1 MDFIPRFATL
11 TRCLVERGDLDD
23 DPLYLIDI
31 GCGGGL
37 PKIWEYFQHSLAGM
51 GVDPQVSECQRLQ
64 EQETR
69 AGFKYVPRFLR
80 LPEDHPFR
88 LQRGEREPWT
98 GNPWERT
105 SSAHA
110 ARILQAKTEQEK
122 QFKVLNAWHEQ
133 ELVETAKTSTLDE
146 LVAEQNL
153 PDVDFI
159 KIDVDGPD
167 FEVLLSGEKT
177 IRETPALGVV
187 LEVNYSGSDDP
198 TDNTFHNIDR
208 QMRSWGFDLFELSAR
223 RCTLAALPAAF
234 RYDEAPHE
242 TEYGRVLQGD
252 ALYLRDPCGWDKR
265 PGAAVEL
272 SAMKLLK
279 LCCLFELFGS
289 PDHAA
294 ELLRDFREKIDPIA
308 ETKPLLHLLAHQTA
322 PHLEDYDQHIR
333 EFQNDPTSF
342 YPSRRPPPPA

>member
-1 MDFIPRFATL
+1 MDFIPRFTTL
-11 TRCLVERGDLDD
+11 TRCLVERGDFSN
-23 DPLYLIDI
+23 DPLYLIDV

-37 PKIWEYFQHSLAGM
+37 PRTWEYFQTALAGI
-51 GVDPQVSECQRLQ
+51 GVDPQVSECRRLQ

-69 AGFKYVPRFLR
+69 PHFNYVPRFLR

-88 LQRGEREPWT
+88 QERGTREPWT

-105 SSAHA
+105 SAAHA
-110 ARILQAKTEQEK
+110 ARILQEKTQQEN

-133 ELVETAKTSTLDE
+133 ELVETASTSTLDE

-167 FEVLLSGEKT
+167 FEVLLSAEKT
-177 IRETPALGVV
+177 IKGNPALGVV
-187 LEVNYSGSDDP
+187 LEVNYSGSADP

-208 QMRSWGFDLFELSAR
+208 CMRSWGFDLFELSAR
-223 RCTLAALPAAF
+223 RCTVAALPAAF
-234 RYDEAPHE
+234 RYDNAPHE

-252 ALYLRDPCGWDKR
+252 ALYLRDPGGWEKI
-265 PGAAVEL
+265 PANAVEL
-272 SAMKLLK
+272 SPIKLLK

-294 ELLRDFREKIDPIA
+294 ELIRDRSEEIEPLV
-308 ETKPLLHLLAHQTA
+308 ETQPLLHLLANQAA
-322 PHLEDYDQHIR
+322 PHLQNYQQHV
-333 EFQNDPTSF
+333 EGFNADPSSF
-342 YPSRRPPPPA
+342 YPSRRPSAS